1 MRYIYL
7 ARKPGQFPFE
17 TGCDLFL
24 EIEPGRWL
32 HADKVPGELIR
43 KAVESDNFK
52 AFEVKPGK
60 PMPVLNLADVQQR
73 LIAARLG
80 LTYAGRRA
88 ESLREIDE
96 AIKRIKEAINQ
107 IELDELTALL
117 NRLEVVEGQIK
128 KLEEEKQIAEIVE
141 QSKPV
146 SMEEVT
152 ADLAKAFG
160 KKERSVD
167 VEMLSRIAE
176 ASEFITRNNEWLA
189 NPRLFAKLKRQL
201 KNALKG

>member
-1 MRYIYL
+1 MRYVYL
-7 ARKPGQFPFE
+7 ARKPGEFPFQS
-17 TGCDLFL
+17 GADLFVEL
-24 EIEPGRWL
+24 EPGRWV
-32 HADKVPGELIR
+32 HADKVPGEIIR

-60 PMPVLNLADVQQR
+60 PMPVLNLSDIQQR

-80 LTYAGRRA
+80 LTYMGRKA
-88 ESLREIDE
+88 DSLREIDE
-96 AIKRIKEAINQ
+96 AIKRIKQTIDQ

-117 NRLEVVEGQIK
+117 TRLEIIEAKIQT
-128 KLEEEKQIAEIVE
+128 LEEEKQIAEMVE

-152 ADLAKAFG
+152 ADLAKAFR

-167 VEMLSRIAE
+167 VEMLSRIAV

>member
-1 MRYIYL
+1 MRYVYL
-7 ARKPGQFPFE
+7 ARKPGEFPFE
-17 TGCDLFL
+17 TGADLFVEL
-24 EIEPGRWL
+24 EPGRWL
-32 HADKVPGELIR
+32 HASKVPGELIR

-128 KLEEEKQIAEIVE
+128 KLEEEKQIAEMVE

>member
-1 MRYIYL
+1 MRYVYL

-17 TGCDLFL
+17 TGADLY
-24 EIEPGRWL
+24 IEVQPGRWV
-32 HADKVPGELIR
+32 HADKVPGEIIR
-43 KAVESDNFK
+43 KTVESGSFK

-80 LTYAGRRA
+80 LTYMGRKA
-88 ESLREIDE
+88 DSLREIDE
-96 AIKRIKEAINQ
+96 AIKRIKQTIDQ

-117 NRLEVVEGQIK
+117 NRLEIAEAQIQ
-128 KLEEEKQIAEIVE
+128 KLEEEKQIAEMVE

-176 ASEFITRNNEWLA
+176 ASELISNNQDFLG
-189 NPRLFAKLKRQL
+189 NPKLFAKLKRHL
-201 KNALKG
+201 RRALQ

>member
-1 MRYIYL
+1 MRYVYV
-7 ARKPGQFPFE
+7 ARKPGEFPFQS
-17 TGCDLFL
+17 GCDLYVEL
-24 EIEPGRWL
+24 EGRWV
-32 HADKVPGELIR
+32 HASKVPGELIR
-43 KAVESDNFK
+43 KATENGSFK

-73 LIAARLG
+73 LIAAKLG

-96 AIKRIKEAINQ
+96 ALRRIKETIDQ

-117 NRLEVVEGQIK
+117 NRLEVVEKQIE
-128 KLEEEKQIAEIVE
+128 KLEEEKRINEIVE
-141 QSKPV
+141 QFRPT

-152 ADLAKAFG
+152 ADLARAFS

-176 ASEFITRNNEWLA
+176 ASELITRNNEWLT
-189 NPRLFAKLKRQL
+189 NPKLFAKLKRQL
-201 KNALKG
+201 KNALRGV

>member
-32 HADKVPGELIR
+32 HASKVPGEIIR

-52 AFEVKPGK
+52 AFEIKPGK

-80 LTYAGRRA
+80 LTYTGRRA

-117 NRLEVVEGQIK
+117 NRLEVAEAKIQ

-152 ADLAKAFG
+152 ADLAKAFR
-160 KKERSVD
+160 KREQALD

-176 ASEFITRNNEWLA
+176 ASELISNNQDFLG
-189 NPRLFAKLKRQL
+189 NPKLFAKLKRHL
-201 KNALKG
+201 RRALQ

>member
-1 MRYIYL
+1 MRYVYL
-7 ARKPGQFPFE
+7 ARKPGEFPFQS
-17 TGCDLFL
+17 GADLFVEL
-24 EIEPGRWL
+24 EPGRWL
-32 HADKVPGELIR
+32 HASKVPGELIR

>member
-1 MRYIYL
+1 MRYVYI

-17 TGCDLFL
+17 SGADLYVEL
-24 EIEPGRWL
+24 EGKWV
-32 HADKVPGELIR
+32 HASKVPGELIR
-43 KAVESDNFK
+43 KATENGSFK

-73 LIAARLG
+73 LIAAKLG

-96 AIKRIKEAINQ
+96 ALRRIKETIDQ

-117 NRLEVVEGQIK
+117 NRLEVVEKQIE
-128 KLEEEKQIAEIVE
+128 KLEEEKRINEIVE
-141 QSKPV
+141 QFRPT

-152 ADLAKAFG
+152 ADLARAFS

-176 ASEFITRNNEWLA
+176 ASELITRNNEWLT
-189 NPRLFAKLKRQL
+189 NPKLFAKLKRQL
-201 KNALKG
+201 KNALRGV

>member
-1 MRYIYL
+1 MRYVYL
-7 ARKPGQFPFE
+7 ARKPGEFPFE
-17 TGCDLFL
+17 TGADLFVEL
-24 EIEPGRWL
+24 EPGRWL
-32 HADKVPGELIR
+32 HASKVPGELIR
-43 KAVESDNFK
+43 KAMENGSFK

-73 LIAARLG
+73 LIAAKLG

-96 AIKRIKEAINQ
+96 ALRRIKETIER

-117 NRLEVVEGQIK
+117 NRLEVVERQIE
-128 KLEEEKQIAEIVE
+128 KLEEEKRIEEIVE
-141 QSKPV
+141 QFKPV

-152 ADLAKAFG
+152 AELARAFS
-160 KKERSVD
+160 KKESVD
-167 VEMLSRIAE
+167 VEMLSKIAE
-176 ASEFITRNNEWLA
+176 ASELIARNNEWLA